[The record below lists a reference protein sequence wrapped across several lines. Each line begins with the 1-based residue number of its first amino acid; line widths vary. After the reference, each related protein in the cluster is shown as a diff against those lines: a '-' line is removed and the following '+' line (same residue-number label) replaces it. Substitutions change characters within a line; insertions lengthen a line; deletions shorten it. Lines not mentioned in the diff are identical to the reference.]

1 MRPIYPPDAMADKV
15 EGEVLI
21 EALIDPN
28 GTISHMRVIQ
38 SIPELDQAA
47 LDAVGQW
54 EFTPTL
60 LNGVP
65 QPVFITITI
74 RFTLK

>member
-15 EGEVLI
+15 EGEVLV
-21 EALIDPN
+21 EALIDPD
-28 GTISHMRVIQ
+28 GKISHTRVIQ
-38 SIPELDQAA
+38 SVPELDQAA
-47 LDAVGQW
+47 LDAVGLW

-60 LNGVP
+60 LNGIP